1 MSPSWASVGLTW
13 LSRNRASLPSNAE
26 RTVAGSSRLPS
37 TARTPAGSRLALAAS
52 RVSTATSAP
61 RFSSSPTTLE
71 PTVPVPPVTKT
82 RMSPPLATH
91 ATPQARRP
99 SGSYPLAAA
108 AAAPGRRDRNPRSR
122 RDALQRTD
130 PGGGEAHGVV
140 DEVGQLRRRAAARAA
155 QQVDE
160 VEELSHQRL
169 AGEQGVLVLDP
180 RRRFDHGGGE
190 GALHRLHHLAEERL
204 GRQLGVD
211 QLVRDQHHPAPAG
224 PLLHQGIDERGG
236 EDAKE
241 ALEGGPTAAQL
252 GDAGQPALAQ
262 VAQPAEKDL
271 AIEVRLAPEVV
282 VDRGDVALR
291 LAGDVAHRRR
301 VKTLLGEEG
310 LGGVQQALAGLGALG
325 VGVGGTVRHVES
337 PVGRDQTVE

>member
-1 MSPSWASVGLTW
+1 MSPSCASVGLTW
-13 LSRNRASLPSNAE
+13 LSRNTASLPSKAE

-140 DEVGQLRRRAAARAA
+140 DELGQLRRRAAARAA

-160 VEELSHQRL
+160 VEELPHQRL

-180 RRRFDHGGGE
+180 RRRFADRGGE

-204 GRQLGVD
+204 GRELGID
-211 QLVRDQHHPAPAG
+211 QLVGDQHHPTAPGALPNQRIYEG
-224 PLLHQGIDERGG
+224 GG
-236 EDAKE
+236 EGAEE
-241 ALEGGPTAAQL
+241 ALEAGPPATQL
-252 GDAGQPALAQ
+252 GDAGEPALAQ
-262 VAQPAEKDL
+262 VAQAAQEDL
-271 AIEVRLAPEVV
+271 AVEVRLAPEVV

-291 LAGDVAHRRR
+291 LAGDVAHRSR
-301 VKTLLGEEG
+301 VEPLLREELLGG
-310 LGGVQQALAGLGALG
+310 DRKSTRLN
-325 VGVGGTVRHVES
+325 S
-337 PVGRDQTVE
+337 